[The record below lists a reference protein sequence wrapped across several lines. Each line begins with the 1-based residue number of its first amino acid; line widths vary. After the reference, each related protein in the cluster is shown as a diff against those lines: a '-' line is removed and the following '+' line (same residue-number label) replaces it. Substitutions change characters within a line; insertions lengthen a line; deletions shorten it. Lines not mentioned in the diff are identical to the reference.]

1 MCVTL
6 ILSMSV
12 MQINFTKA
20 NIKTRSYL
28 TLISFEVYGEMCSHQ
43 KKDEEY

>member
-1 MCVTL
+1 MRIIL

-28 TLISFEVYGEMCSHQ
+28 TLTSFEVYGEMYSHQ
-43 KKDEEY
+43 EKDEEH